1 MGAGDTALVAWA
13 REGNLGAFSDLV
25 TRYRDAGFGLAY
37 HCLGD
42 FEEVQDAAQ
51 ETFPRAYSRLERLG
65 DPARF
70 APRLRRITT
79 RVCLE
84 MLRRPG
90 DRALPLEKHPEVTA
104 ARLDE
109 VEQVATRMAVGE
121 ALSRLSDRARLT
133 VTLRY
138 INGYSHGEIAR
149 FLAVAVTTVRTRLR
163 RAKLQLRKEHCGS
176 VKHGDRYLPLTVGD
190 CWAYVWADAPE
201 TFVASEV
208 CRVVAEQENRWYVV

>member
-13 REGNLGAFSDLV
+13 REGDLGAFSDPV
-25 TRYRDAGFGLAY
+25 TRYRDAAFGLAY
-37 HCLGD
+37 DCLGD

-51 ETFPRAYSRLERLG
+51 EAFPRAYSRLERLG

-79 RVCLE
+79 RICLE
-84 MLRRPG
+84 ILRCRG
-90 DRALPLEKHPEVTA
+90 DRALPLEEHPEVTA
-104 ARLDE
+104 ARLHE
-109 VEQVATRMAVGE
+109 VGQVATRMAVGE

-149 FLAVAVTTVRTRLR
+149 FLAVPVTTVRTRLR
-163 RAKLQLRKEHCGS
+163 RQAAVAQGALWERQARRPLPTP
-176 VKHGDRYLPLTVGD
+176 HGGRLLDLCLGGRSRDVRGQRGL
-190 CWAYVWADAPE
+190 
-201 TFVASEV
+201 
-208 CRVVAEQENRWYVV
+208 